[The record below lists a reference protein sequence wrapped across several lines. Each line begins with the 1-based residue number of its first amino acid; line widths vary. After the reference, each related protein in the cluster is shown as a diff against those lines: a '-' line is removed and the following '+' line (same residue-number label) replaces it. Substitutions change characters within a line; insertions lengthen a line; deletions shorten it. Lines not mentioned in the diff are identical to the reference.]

1 MNVLI
6 VEDELPAFNRLKK
19 LIEELHPEIKIVGH
33 VDGIV
38 TTKNWLLQNPS
49 PELIFMDIQLS
60 DGTAFDLLKQIVLP
74 CPIIFTTAYDQYAVE
89 AFKTSSIDY
98 LLKPVKKDDLR
109 KAMQKLN
116 DLKIMLA
123 FESEMTQP
131 SQFPIEYRKRF
142 LLRFGEHMKALIVS
156 DIAYCFSENKATF
169 ARTFESKTYLLDHN
183 LDALE
188 TMLDPKE
195 FFRINRQYL
204 ICFKSI
210 DEMRTHTKARVIV
223 KLKPIVNDQPVVS
236 SERAADFKKWITG
249 DFHN

>member
-19 LIEELHPEIKIVGH
+19 LIEELHPEIRIVGH
-33 VDGIV
+33 VDGIEPA
-38 TTKNWLLQNPS
+38 KNWLLQNQP
-49 PELIFMDIQLS
+49 PDLMFMDIQLS
-60 DGTAFDLLKQIVLP
+60 DGTAFDLLKQVVLT

-109 KAMQKLN
+109 KAMQKLE

-123 FESEMTQP
+123 NDSEKK
-131 SQFPIEYRKRF
+131 SGHYPIEYRRRF
-142 LLRFGEHMKALIVS
+142 LLRFGEHIKALIVS
-156 DIAYCFSENKATF
+156 DIAYCYSENKATF
-169 ARTFESKTYLLDHN
+169 ARTFDGKNYLLDHN
-183 LDALE
+183 LDSLE

-223 KLKPIVNDQPVVS
+223 KLKPPVNDQPVVS
-236 SERAADFKKWITG
+236 SERAADFKNWITG
-249 DFHN
+249 ENS